1 MTNKNDL
8 ARFKEPLKYEEE
20 KRKVSIKSVSKKQLE
35 KVPSN
40 WHELK
45 LKRIA
50 IQKSKEPKRTL
61 ISITE
66 PHACEEKRMVLIK
79 PSEREIKDP
88 SVRECELQ
96 FNKSLVFQ
104 KRRPDFSES
113 RLFRAFSKD
122 YKYVEYPKDSVKVT
136 TSTPKIEWGMNKKS
150 CMNVFYR
157 YREVKMVTIV
167 DF

>member
-8 ARFKEPLKYEEE
+8 ASFREPLKYEEE
-20 KRKVSIKSVSKKQLE
+20 KRKVSIKSVPKKQLE

-45 LKRIA
+45 LKRIE
-50 IQKSKEPKRTL
+50 IQKSKEPRTL
-61 ISITE
+61 LSITE
-66 PHACEEKRMVLIK
+66 PHACEEKRMILIK
-79 PSEREIKDP
+79 PSQREIKDP
-88 SVRECELQ
+88 TVKESELQ
-96 FNKSLVFQ
+96 SNELLDFQ
-104 KRRPDFSES
+104 KRNPNFSES

-122 YKYVEYPKDSVKVT
+122 YQYVEYPKDSVKMT

>member
-79 PSEREIKDP
+79 PSEREIQGLSTRSAPNKMLITP
-88 SVRECELQ
+88 SKIL
-96 FNKSLVFQ
+96 SITSGT
-104 KRRPDFSES
+104 RRF
-113 RLFRAFSKD
+113 
-122 YKYVEYPKDSVKVT
+122 
-136 TSTPKIEWGMNKKS
+136 
-150 CMNVFYR
+150 
-157 YREVKMVTIV
+157 
-167 DF
+167 

>member
-8 ARFKEPLKYEEE
+8 ASFKEPLKYEEQ
-20 KRKVSIKSVSKKQLE
+20 KRKVTIKSVSKKQPE

-40 WHELK
+40 WHDLK
-45 LKRIA
+45 LKRIE
-50 IQKSKEPKRTL
+50 IQNSKEPKRTL
-61 ISITE
+61 LSITE

-88 SVRECELQ
+88 TVKECE
-96 FNKSLVFQ
+96 FDFQ
-104 KRRPDFSES
+104 NFGQNFSES
-113 RLFRAFSKD
+113 KLFRAFNKD
-122 YKYVEYPKDSVKVT
+122 YLYVEYPNDSVKMT
-136 TSTPKIEWGMNKKS
+136 TSTPKIEWVLNKQS

-157 YREVKMVTIV
+157 YREVEMVTIV